1 MQPSKLIEKATNN
14 FKNIRPV
21 WYPRMSQKERVD
33 RWGIQRA
40 LRFPQDKR
48 VQKHSI
54 RGIKA
59 FLKFGR
65 KNKRKLR
72 DPSEIGELLLVLVE
86 KLTIKDALGK
96 LYKST
101 TQNQSH
107 FHKDEIFVIRKFNK
121 NGRKQIFILA
131 QKRKPRRDIA

>member
-1 MQPSKLIEKATNN
+1 
-14 FKNIRPV
+14 
-21 WYPRMSQKERVD
+21 MSQKERVD

-48 VQKHSI
+48 GQKHSI

-86 KLTIKDALGK
+86 SLTIKDALGK

-101 TQNQSH
+101 TQNQSY
-107 FHKDEIFVIRKFNK
+107 FHKDEIFVIK
-121 NGRKQIFILA
+121 NFIKTDESRYLYWLRNGNPEETLP
-131 QKRKPRRDIA
+131 K